1 MAETLGSL
9 VDKLSI
15 KNLRLWHMDELLEDE
30 SGSDTKINELKAKRE
45 LVLKQSQDL
54 MDEINGFFAAALE
67 GKVKIRDEKIKMYDN
82 KNVKPSDAIKEL
94 GLAISEL
101 SLRNIRCWHLEDEVR
116 REDLPDSEIV
126 QLKRRIDATNQER
139 NDLMDKVDEILG
151 NESRET
157 KNRHS

>member
-15 KNLRLWHMDELLEDE
+15 KNLRLWHLDELLEDK
-30 SGSDTKINELKAKRE
+30 SGAPEKINELQAKRE

-67 GKVKIRDEKIKMYDN
+67 GKVKIRDEKIKMYAN
-82 KNVKPSDAIKEL
+82 KNVKPTDGIKEL

-101 SLRNIRCWHLEDEVR
+101 SMRNIRCWHLEDEVR
-116 REDLPDSEIV
+116 RDDLPDSEIV

-139 NDLMDKVDEILG
+139 NDLMDKVDEILSK
-151 NESRET
+151 ESG
-157 KNRHS
+157 K

>member
-15 KNLRLWHMDELLEDE
+15 KNLRLWHLDEQLEQKNVAPE
-30 SGSDTKINELKAKRE
+30 KTKELQAKRE

-54 MDEINGFFAAALE
+54 MVEINGFFSAALQGE
-67 GKVKIRDEKIKMYDN
+67 VTIRDEKIKMYTN
-82 KNVKPSDAIKEL
+82 KNVKPTDAIKEL

-101 SLRNIRCWHLEDEVR
+101 AMRNIRCWHLEDEVR

-139 NDLMDKVDEILG
+139 NDLMDKVDEILSKEAG
-151 NESRET
+151 
-157 KNRHS
+157 K

>member
-15 KNLRLWHMDELLEDE
+15 KNLRLWHLDELLEE
-30 SGSDTKINELKAKRE
+30 TSGAPAKKEELQAKRE
-45 LVLKQSQDL
+45 LVLKQSRDL
-54 MDEINGFFAAALE
+54 MDEINGFFGAALD
-67 GKVKIRDEKIKMYDN
+67 GKVTIRDEKIKMYEN

-126 QLKRRIDATNQER
+126 KLKRRIDATNQER
-139 NDLMDKVDEILG
+139 NDLMDKVDEILSKEAG
-151 NESRET
+151 
-157 KNRHS
+157 K

>member
-15 KNLRLWHMDELLEDE
+15 KNLRLWHLDELLDE
-30 SGSDTKINELKAKRE
+30 ENSAPEKLKELQAKRE

-54 MDEINGFFAAALE
+54 MDEINGFFAAALQGE
-67 GKVKIRDEKIKMYDN
+67 VKIRDEKIKMYAN
-82 KNVKPSDAIKEL
+82 KNVKPTATIKEL

-139 NDLMDKVDEILG
+139 NDLMDKVDEILSK
-151 NESRET
+151 EAR
-157 KNRHS
+157 K

>member
-15 KNLRLWHMDELLEDE
+15 KNLRLWHLDEMLEEKSSSPAKTDELQ
-30 SGSDTKINELKAKRE
+30 AKRE
-45 LVLKQSQDL
+45 LVLKQSRDL
-54 MDEINGFFAAALE
+54 MDEINGFFSAALA

-82 KNVKPSDAIKEL
+82 KNVKPADAIKEL
-94 GLAISEL
+94 GQAISEL

-116 REDLPDSEIV
+116 REDLPDAEIV

-139 NDLMDKVDEILG
+139 NDLMDKVDEILSKEAG
-151 NESRET
+151 
-157 KNRHS
+157 K